1 MYGKIYVVI
10 IQKVSFVFPKKMIC
24 FLNCSLHMKYIYIHR
39 HCSDIYIHFV
49 SLGILFFFFLLF
61 WKHMFLKCCFNYHQL
76 FIYIVTALTYIE
88 LVSLGIL
95 FFLETGHTLRCPTFA
110 NSTYLSERASA
121 DRNFCLAY
129 MMREE
134 GAFPLNTDILKT
146 LESYFMYCSI
156 ECTFVFLF
164 FFFLNVLFSFHNYFY

>member
-1 MYGKIYVVI
+1 M
-10 IQKVSFVFPKKMIC
+10 
-24 FLNCSLHMKYIYIHR
+24 
-39 HCSDIYIHFV
+39 
-49 SLGILFFFFLLF
+49 
-61 WKHMFLKCCFNYHQL
+61 
-76 FIYIVTALTYIE
+76 
-88 LVSLGIL
+88 GIL

-156 ECTFVFLF
+156 ECTFF
-164 FFFLNVLFSFHNYFY
+164 FIYLSMYYSLLFHNILSGMGHRPFDIV